1 MQYQG
6 YAPQPQYVD
15 GQWMGGFYGGD
26 RPPRLPHDMVNNLT
40 IEAMTMRT
48 FITLQQQ
55 TITEMQQVIDQQQ
68 ERIYGLENQ
77 DGYLEVRINDLL
89 TRHNRLRDAF
99 RDTLD
104 DD

>member
-1 MQYQG
+1 
-6 YAPQPQYVD
+6 
-15 GQWMGGFYGGD
+15 
-26 RPPRLPHDMVNNLT
+26 MVNNLT